1 MGLKV
6 LKFGGSS
13 VADATQLSKI
23 KDIIQKDPERRY
35 VVVSA
40 PGKRSSDDT
49 KITDLLYMCK
59 AQRDHNLPWEES
71 FRLITDRYSGIRS
84 ELGIDVD
91 LESHYRVIHD
101 NLEKGCSQDYIV
113 SRGEYLSAILAAAY
127 LGYDFVDTQELIRF
141 DHRGRLL
148 NEETNR
154 AIRQELEK
162 HEHAVLPGFYGS
174 SKETGEVKVFS
185 RGGSDITGSLVAR
198 AMAADIY
205 ENWTDVSGL
214 LMADPRIVENP
225 KPIDRISYV
234 ELRELSYMGASVLH
248 EDAVFPARKADI
260 PINIRNTNAPED
272 PGTIIT
278 GDTECAGDRIISG
291 IAGKKDFTILTIYK
305 NMMNK
310 ELGFVR
316 KALMILEDQDVNFDH
331 MPTGIDSVS
340 VVIESKELEDKLDD
354 VLDAFRV
361 QLQPD
366 DITVTTDMAM
376 VAVVGLG
383 MNRRVGTAARIVGA
397 MRDENI
403 NIRMLIQGPGEINT
417 MLGVENK
424 DFEKAMQA
432 IYREFEPK

>member
-13 VADATQLSKI
+13 VADANQLSKI
-23 KDIIQKDPERRY
+23 KDIIRRDSDRRY

-59 AQRDHNLPWEES
+59 AQRDHNLPWEVS
-71 FRLITDRYSGIRS
+71 FQLITERYSGIRS
-84 ELGIDVD
+84 DLGIDVD
-91 LESHYRVIHD
+91 LESHYNAIRE
-101 NLEKGCSQDYIV
+101 NLKKGCSLDYIV

-127 LGYDFVDTQELIRF
+127 LGFDFVDAQNLIRF
-141 DHRGRLL
+141 DSRGRLL
-148 NEETNR
+148 NEETNL
-154 AIRQELEK
+154 ALRQELEK

-174 SKETGEVKVFS
+174 SKETGEVKIFS

-198 AMAADIY
+198 AMVADIY

-214 LMADPRIVENP
+214 LMADPRIVKNP
-225 KPIDRISYV
+225 KPIEQISYV

-248 EDAVFPARKADI
+248 EDAVFPVRKADI

-278 GDTECAGDRIISG
+278 GDTECTGDRIISG

-340 VVIESKELEDKLDD
+340 VVIESKELEDKQED
-354 VLDAFRV
+354 VLEAFRV

-366 DITVTTDMAM
+366 DITVTSDMAM
-376 VAVVGLG
+376 LAVVGLG
-383 MNRRVGTAARIVGA
+383 MNRRVGTAARIVDA
-397 MRDENI
+397 MRDANI

-424 DFEKAMQA
+424 DFERAMQA
-432 IYREFEPK
+432 IYCAFETQ

>member
-40 PGKRSSDDT
+40 PGKRSSGDT

-174 SKETGEVKVFS
+174 SKETGKVKVFS